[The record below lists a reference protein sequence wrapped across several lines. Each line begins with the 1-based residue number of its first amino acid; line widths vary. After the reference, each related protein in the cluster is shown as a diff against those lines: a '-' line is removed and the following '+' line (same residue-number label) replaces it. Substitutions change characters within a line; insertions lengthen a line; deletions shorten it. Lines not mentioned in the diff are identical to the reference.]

1 MRRRFSDSLV
11 PSYTDTR
18 PLQEPVLQLSTS
30 TSNQSGTSQL
40 NARKSSGPSSSAA
53 TGSGFELESS
63 STARE
68 EATDDGTNVE
78 TRSDGQLKEDERGV
92 KWRLCENYE
101 KWIRLESSQRSQ

>member
-30 TSNQSGTSQL
+30 TSNQSGTSQS
-40 NARKSSGPSSSAA
+40 NARNSSGPSSSAA
-53 TGSGFELESS
+53 TGAGFELESS

-68 EATDDGTNVE
+68 EATDDGTIVE

-92 KWRLCENYE
+92 KWVS
-101 KWIRLESSQRSQ
+101 LESSQRSQ